1 MYSVGPVI
9 TAQYTSHG
17 TTINVSW
24 DLSGSV
30 SNSVYSSSNI
40 VFVVADLE
48 LSREA
53 FTSEPIDTSDRHR
66 CITNLSP
73 STRYEI
79 TVFVILNCTN
89 VSSKLDVL
97 TQSPTTADT
106 FPSQNCIFFDPPHST
121 TKG

>member
-17 TTINVSW
+17 TTVDVSW

-30 SNSVYSSSNI
+30 SDSVYSSSNVI
-40 VFVVADLE
+40 LVVAE

-53 FTSEPIDTSDRHR
+53 FTSELIDTSDRHR

-97 TQSPTTADT
+97 TQSPTTADS
-106 FPSQNCIFFDPPHST
+106 FPSQNCIVFDPPHST

>member
-17 TTINVSW
+17 ATINVSW

-30 SNSVYSSSNI
+30 SDSVYSSSNI
-40 VFVVADLE
+40 VFVVVDLE
-48 LSREA
+48 LSRA
-53 FTSEPIDTSDRHR
+53 FTSELIDTSDRHR

-97 TQSPTTADT
+97 TQSPTTADS
-106 FPSQNCIFFDPPHST
+106 FPSQNCILFDLPHST